1 MCFCDSLCDSCA
13 IKYHV
18 AFYSTIILTIDP
30 ICKYVHVIKCERDEL
45 ENEITKFSSLNF
57 VP

>member
-1 MCFCDSLCDSCA
+1 
-13 IKYHV
+13 V